1 VNPLGSSAP
10 TPLAQAVH
18 DGLTD
23 IIKLLLEAGADV
35 NGLGSSTPT
44 PLAQAVYDGLT
55 DIIKLLLEAGAD
67 PNIPD
72 QVSISLSSSHLLL
85 SCKLCD
91 LQSWP
96 LSPCIRFRVE
106 RKLGHQRYKVRCIVF
121 DEILYSSY
129 LLSASVWVCFT
140 ARTVH

>member
-1 VNPLGSSAP
+1 VNALGSSAP

-72 QVSISLSSSHLLL
+72 QVSISLS
-85 SCKLCD
+85 
-91 LQSWP
+91 
-96 LSPCIRFRVE
+96 
-106 RKLGHQRYKVRCIVF
+106 
-121 DEILYSSY
+121 
-129 LLSASVWVCFT
+129 
-140 ARTVH
+140 